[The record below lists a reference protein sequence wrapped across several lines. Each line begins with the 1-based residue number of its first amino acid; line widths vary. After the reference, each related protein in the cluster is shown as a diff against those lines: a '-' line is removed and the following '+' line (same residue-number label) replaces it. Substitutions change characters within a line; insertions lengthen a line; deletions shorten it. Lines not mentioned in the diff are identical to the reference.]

1 MRQSW
6 RWYGPQDPVPLQ
18 YIRQAGVTDIVT
30 ALHHIPNGE
39 VWTREQIRIRQA
51 ECRAAG
57 LEWSVVESVPVHEH
71 IKTREGE
78 ERTRVR
84 AGPYTSREEA
94 DKAAATLKSLGLPSA
109 VQTL

>member
-1 MRQSW
+1 MKAER
-6 RWYGPQDPVPLQ
+6 
-18 YIRQAGVTDIVT
+18 AGVKTYI
-30 ALHHIPNGE
+30 
-39 VWTREQIRIRQA
+39 QI
-51 ECRAAG
+51 
-57 LEWSVVESVPVHEH
+57 

-94 DKAAATLKSLGLPSA
+94 DKAAATLKGLGLPSA